1 MSYRLDE
8 SIFYRNLHGIFDHR
22 RVGRIKRFVW
32 VEPVIDGV
40 YTERY
45 RQIDL
50 VATLK
55 LHSQTQENYQL

>member
-22 RVGRIKRFVW
+22 RVGRVKRVVW

-40 YTERY
+40 CTERY
-45 RQIDL
+45 KQIDL
-50 VATLK
+50 AATLK
-55 LHSQTQENYQL
+55 LHSQTQLSYQL